1 MLTPAN
7 ALWLEPSL
15 ASTELI
21 TKKEP
26 EKIEFLFLCMNRVD
40 YS

>member
-15 ASTELI
+15 ACAELK